1 MGTIRAGMEVVENRI
16 LIAATLTKGI
26 MVTQSKPGAL
36 RGPERKPLRLRR
48 ETPVSAVNY
57 WPRRIALALLAGY
70 AAVQLLTSFGPVA
83 SRRSSCVDDIAHG
96 PRTHNA
102 GELQPLMR

>member
-48 ETPVSAVNY
+48 ETPVSAVNHS
-57 WPRRIALALLAGY
+57 PRRIALALLAGY
-70 AAVQLLTSFGPVA
+70 AAVQFLTSFGPIA
-83 SRRSSCVDDIAHG
+83 SRRSSCVDDIADG
-96 PRTHNA
+96 PGTHDP
-102 GELQPLMR
+102 GELQPVMP